1 MVQASPNKVGTRYN
15 GGSRRYSCKP
25 RPALLQRFCEIGR
38 PAALP
43 PRFRDIN
50 QPAALLLIRVPLG
63 PERFLLRYAVVV
75 GRVNCD
81 SSCSKCSEKVLPTLS
96 SKGFLYDWGYVL
108 RSYIDGLV
116 TSGGDH

>member
-1 MVQASPNKVGTRYN
+1 MVQVSPNKVGTGYN
-15 GGSRRYSCKP
+15 GGSRRCSCKP
-25 RPALLQRFCEIGR
+25 RPALLRRFCEIGR

-75 GRVNCD
+75 GGVNGD
-81 SSCSKCSEKVLPTLS
+81 GSYGKCSEKVLPALS
-96 SKGFLYDWGYVL
+96 SKGFPCDWGHVL
-108 RSYIDGLV
+108 RSCVDGLV
-116 TSGGDH
+116 AGGGDH